1 MEYQATQSYTL
12 HDFILFKLLDSS
24 NSELVIEVCQGAERE
39 ATLKN
44 SVEHLQQKWEQ
55 YMLNLQQKNSEPYA
69 FAFQT
74 MANCPLP
81 GEKVTKFVFSSNSPQ
96 PGKGSINHILTVTNT
111 QEVLQDLEN
120 DVTWLQILRGSAHAM
135 GNLKVQLEY
144 WNTVLKQLQELVILL
159 TECQEKVQ

>member
-1 MEYQATQSYTL
+1 MEYQPTQSYTL
-12 HDFILFKLLDSS
+12 HDFILFKLLDPS
-24 NSELVIEVCQGAERE
+24 NSELVSEVCQGAERE

-55 YMLNLQQKNSEPYA
+55 YMFNLQQKNSELYA
-69 FAFQT
+69 FAFRT
-74 MANCPLP
+74 VGNCPLP

-96 PGKGSINHILTVTNT
+96 PGKGPVRHILTVTNT

-120 DVTWLQILRGSAHAM
+120 DVTWLQVLRGSAHAL

-144 WNTVLKQLQELVILL
+144 WNTVLKQLQELVMLL
-159 TECQEKVQ
+159 AECQEKVR

>member
-1 MEYQATQSYTL
+1 MEYQPTHSYTL
-12 HDFILFKLLDSS
+12 RDFILFKLLDPS

-55 YMLNLQQKNSEPYA
+55 YMLNLQQKNSEPYS
-69 FAFQT
+69 FAFQNV
-74 MANCPLP
+74 ANCPLP
-81 GEKVTKFVFSSNSPQ
+81 GEKVTKFVLSSNSPQ
-96 PGKGSINHILTVTNT
+96 PGKGPTSHIFIVINI
-111 QEVLQDLEN
+111 QKVLQDLEN
-120 DVTWLQILRGSAHAM
+120 DVTWLQVLRGSAHAL

-144 WNTVLKQLQELVILL
+144 WNTILKQLQEIVILL